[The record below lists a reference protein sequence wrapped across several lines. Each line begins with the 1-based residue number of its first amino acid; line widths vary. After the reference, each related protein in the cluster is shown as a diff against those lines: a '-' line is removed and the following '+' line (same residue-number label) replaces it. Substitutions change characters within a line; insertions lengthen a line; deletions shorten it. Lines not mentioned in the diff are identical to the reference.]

1 MDVILLEK
9 IQGLGDLGDCVNV
22 KPGYGRNYLIPQ
34 GKAARAT
41 PDNIAQFE
49 QRREELEAKAR
60 TSLGASQSRAGAL
73 EGMAVC
79 IRSRVSGEGRLY
91 GSVGTR
97 EIADALSE
105 KGVPVDK
112 AEVVLDHGAIR
123 EVGEYD
129 IPVRLHVDVIATV
142 KVTIEGERLE
152 AGEDLEELLEAEAPQ
167 DVGQESGESP
177 EPDEAASDDSE
188 KDKPAGERSE

>member
-9 IQGLGDLGDCVNV
+9 IQGLGDLGECVKV

-41 PDNIAQFE
+41 PDNIAEFE
-49 QRREELEAKAR
+49 NRRSELEAKAR
-60 TSLGASQSRAGAL
+60 TMLDSSQSRAAAL
-73 EGMAVC
+73 EGMAVNL
-79 IRSRVSGEGRLY
+79 RSRVSGEGRLY

-129 IPVRLHVDVIATV
+129 VPVRLHADVVVTV
-142 KVTIEGERLE
+142 KVTIEGEQVE
-152 AGEDLEELLEAEAPQ
+152 SDADLEELLEAEAPQ
-167 DVGQESGESP
+167 EVAQS
-177 EPDEAASDDSE
+177 
-188 KDKPAGERSE
+188 KMV

>member
-9 IQGLGDLGDCVNV
+9 IQGLGDLGDCVKV

-41 PDNIAQFE
+41 PDNIAEFE
-49 QRREELEAKAR
+49 KCRDELEIKAKTVLDSSQAR
-60 TSLGASQSRAGAL
+60 ADAL
-73 EGMAVC
+73 QGMAVTL
-79 IRSRVSGEGRLY
+79 RSRVSGEGRLY

-97 EIADALSE
+97 DIADALSE

-129 IPVRLHVDVIATV
+129 VPVRLHADVVAMVTV
-142 KVTIEGERLE
+142 TVEGEHVE
-152 AGEDLEELLEAEAPQ
+152 GDEDLEELLEAAAPKQ
-167 DVGQESGESP
+167 P
-177 EPDEAASDDSE
+177 AASDTEAEAAADDAKQE
-188 KDKPAGERSE
+188 KPAEESDNN